1 MKPLKIRKTPSI
13 SRRKIISMI
22 NLYEKYV
29 DEEITSINPDGYIQ
43 SYYNNYVVNIH
54 TNKVN
59 KVYNDPE

>member
-1 MKPLKIRKTPSI
+1 MEPLKIRKTPSI

-29 DEEITSINPDGYIQ
+29 DEKILSIDPYGYIKGTN
-43 SYYNNYVVNIH
+43 NNYNVNIQ

-59 KVYNDPE
+59 KVYDDPD